1 MATAE
6 TTTAVVYR
14 ELDLQEFVQNA
25 TWRELLV
32 ELVSSNRLDP
42 WDIDIEKVVDGYLG
56 AIRKMK
62 VLDLR
67 VPANMVLA
75 ASILLRMKSD
85 SLPIFAIQEEAPMGE
100 QLLAGPRVRPEVE
113 QLVPRGRMQ
122 PSRKVTLS
130 ELLSALDQA
139 MKIEV
144 KRQVDHERMTAP
156 ISIVI
161 EKEDIEE
168 KMDKLFVRI
177 KKALDRERMTTFAQ
191 VTGAFGE
198 FQNLLLDLFVPMLFL
213 AHMGKIAVLQDTFF
227 GDILIKVTGD

>member
-32 ELVSSNRLDP
+32 ELVSSNKLDP
-42 WDIDIEKVVDGYLG
+42 WDVDIEKVVDGYLA
-56 AIRKMK
+56 AIKKMK

-85 SLPIFAIQEEAPMGE
+85 SLSIFAMHEEAPVEE

-113 QLVPRGRMQ
+113 QLVPRARMQ
-122 PSRKVTLS
+122 PRRKVTLQ
-130 ELLSALDQA
+130 ELLSALDHA

-156 ISIVI
+156 ISIEI
-161 EKEDIEE
+161 DKEDIEE
-168 KMDKLFVRI
+168 KMERLFKRI
-177 KKALDRERMTTFAQ
+177 KRSLDREKMTTLAQ
-191 VTGAFGE
+191 VSAAFGNT
-198 FQNLLLDLFVPMLFL
+198 QDLLIDLFVPMLFL
-213 AHMGKIAVLQDTFF
+213 AHMGRIAVLQDIFF
-227 GDILIKVTGD
+227 GDILIKVTGE

>member
-1 MATAE
+1 MATVE

-85 SLPIFAIQEEAPMGE
+85 SLPIFAIQEEAPMEE

-139 MKIEV
+139 M
-144 KRQVDHERMTAP
+144 
-156 ISIVI
+156 
-161 EKEDIEE
+161 
-168 KMDKLFVRI
+168 
-177 KKALDRERMTTFAQ
+177 
-191 VTGAFGE
+191 
-198 FQNLLLDLFVPMLFL
+198 
-213 AHMGKIAVLQDTFF
+213 
-227 GDILIKVTGD
+227 